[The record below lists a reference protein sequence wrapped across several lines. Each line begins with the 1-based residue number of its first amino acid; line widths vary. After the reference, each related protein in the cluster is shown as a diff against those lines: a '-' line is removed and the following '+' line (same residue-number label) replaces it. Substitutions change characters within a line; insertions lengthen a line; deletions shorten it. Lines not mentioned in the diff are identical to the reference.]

1 MSKGQQQA
9 VEYDELY
16 TPAYAVKPL
25 VQYIPK
31 GSIIW
36 ECTSDNN
43 NIAKVF
49 RRAGFTVIETHKD
62 GGLDFLTDQPDFDF
76 DVIITNPP
84 YSKRNKEKFLQRCYE
99 YNKPFALL
107 LPNTALNGVI
117 RNSLYSKYNIE
128 VLVFNRRTTFTIKD
142 KHWKWSN
149 WYCWKLLPP
158 TNSFLVFHDLIK
170 EAFI

>member
-1 MSKGQQQA
+1 MSQGQRQA

-16 TPAYAVKPL
+16 TPIYAVKPL
-25 VQYIPK
+25 IPFIHK

-36 ECTSDNN
+36 ECTSNHN

-49 RRAGFTVIETHKD
+49 QKAGFTVIETHKD
-62 GGLDFLTDQPDFDF
+62 DGLDFLTDQPDFDF

-84 YSKRNKEKFLQRCYE
+84 YSKRNKELFLQRCYE

-107 LPNTALNGVI
+107 LPDTALGGVN
-117 RNSLYSKYNIE
+117 RAPLYSKYGIE
-128 VLVFNRRTTFTIKD
+128 VLVFNRRVDFTGKKKPYRI
-142 KHWKWSN
+142 SN

-170 EAFI
+170 EDN